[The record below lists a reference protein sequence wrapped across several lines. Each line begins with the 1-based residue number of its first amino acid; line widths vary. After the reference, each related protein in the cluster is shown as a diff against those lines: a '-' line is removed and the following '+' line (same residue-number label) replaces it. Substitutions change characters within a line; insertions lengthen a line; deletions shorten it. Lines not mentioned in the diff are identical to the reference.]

1 MKAFITL
8 PTPARSLG
16 YLAQTRPP
24 LSAQGEGGWPALIYD
39 SPRAITLPLT
49 LIQQFIYWHASRYR
63 QRWAAY
69 MQETSSWTFKLQIG
83 FIFLFRWERARAT
96 GVGCNNHL
104 MPCCCCS
111 ASADTD
117 SALSV
122 IWADRRNESRLT
134 ECRCSV
140 GRDERRPL
148 ARSPAR
154 RHGWSVP
161 CNPPTTHPIAIMMCL
176 NQKQP
181 KSWQWGRLV
190 RRHPA
195 STTCNLQPSA
205 FFLACC
211 CLIRKLTCF
220 WHLQISINWHFS
232 PRAALL
238 GST

>member
-1 MKAFITL
+1 MFIVQWNVVWRRADSIHQRWAICWLPGQMKAFITL
-8 PTPARSLG
+8 PTPVRSLG

-83 FIFLFRWERARAT
+83 FIFLFHWERARAT
-96 GVGCNNHL
+96 RVGCNNHL

-134 ECRCSV
+134 ECRCSA

-148 ARSPAR
+148 ARSTTC

-161 CNPPTTHPIAIMMCL
+161 PHCHHDVP
-176 NQKQP
+176 
-181 KSWQWGRLV
+181 
-190 RRHPA
+190 
-195 STTCNLQPSA
+195 
-205 FFLACC
+205 
-211 CLIRKLTCF
+211 
-220 WHLQISINWHFS
+220 
-232 PRAALL
+232 
-238 GST
+238 